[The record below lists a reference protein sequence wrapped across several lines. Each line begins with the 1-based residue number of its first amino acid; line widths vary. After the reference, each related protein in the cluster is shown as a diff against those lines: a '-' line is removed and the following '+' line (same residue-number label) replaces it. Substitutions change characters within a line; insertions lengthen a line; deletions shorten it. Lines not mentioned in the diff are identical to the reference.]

1 MIGLSVGL
9 GSLLVR
15 VAAVA
20 AAAATIGLAAL
31 PFSAVAD
38 PISGGPDYGVV
49 AGVRPQAGTPTI
61 PTWRDTFVDPTNG
74 AAYGVDLVG
83 REDPRTPGAG
93 ATTIPVEIVPV
104 DLSFEADGGQE
115 FNGSEVTQA
124 VINSPIFK
132 PADYSAFS
140 NNPGVQYGD
149 AVMRSQFNQVG
160 TSSFHLELKPTVLPT
175 LALSVPKDKGQLQA
189 YPSGAQYACVDFFW
203 LFYHAWSYIHA
214 QHISPTTLPIFI
226 LKYGRGGLSKAG
238 NCQASFVGIHGAG
251 NPARSVAGFNSETT
265 GQTWIFASYEP
276 APIRPITLDHPY
288 TFKNVDTLAHEV
300 AEWEN
305 DPYGLNVVPSY
316 SIPVSAPA
324 PPGLCDDFFE
334 SGDPVNRYTT
344 SLPGNTYFQNLPG
357 NDGTWSV
364 QDEVF
369 LPWFAR
375 QSPNTTSEP
384 EASSGYGRYTFF
396 GDLNPDPFFHTP
408 ATAC

>member
-1 MIGLSVGL
+1 MS
-9 GSLLVR
+9 LVR
-15 VAAVA
+15 VALVA
-20 AAAATIGLAAL
+20 ATAATIGLAAL
-31 PFSAVAD
+31 PFGAVAD
-38 PISGGPDYGVV
+38 PIVGGPDFGVV
-49 AGVRPQAGTPTI
+49 PGVRPQAGTRTI

-74 AAYGVDLVG
+74 ATYGVDLVG

-93 ATTIPVEIVPV
+93 TTTIPTEIIPI
-104 DLSFEADGGQE
+104 DLSFEANGGQA

-124 VINSPIFK
+124 VVNSPIFK
-132 PADYSAFS
+132 PADYSTFS
-140 NNPGVQYGD
+140 NNTGVQYGD

-160 TSSFHLELKPTVLPT
+160 TSPFHLELKPTVMPT
-175 LALSVPKDKGQLQA
+175 LMLSVPKDKGQVQA
-189 YPSGAQYACVDFFW
+189 YTSGAQYACVDFYW
-203 LFYHAWSYIHA
+203 LFDHAWSYLDA

-226 LKYGRGGLSKAG
+226 VKYLRGGLTRAG
-238 NCQASFVGIHGAG
+238 ICQAYFVGIHGAG
-251 NPARSVAGFNSETT
+251 NAGRSFGAVNSERT

-276 APIRPITLDHPY
+276 APIRPITPDHPY

-305 DPYGLNVVPSY
+305 DPYGLNLVQPY
-316 SIPVSAPA
+316 GIPVSAPA
-324 PPGLCDDFFE
+324 PPGVCGELFE
-334 SGDPVNRYTT
+334 SGDPVNRYAVD
-344 SLPGNTYFQNLPG
+344 LPGNTYFQNLPG

-364 QDEVF
+364 QDEVL

-396 GDLNPDPFFHTP
+396 GDLNPDPSFHTP